1 MVDDEKKIPDEYKYP
16 SEEYYKA
23 HPESRM
29 EGEIAPRRSTMSRRV
44 LMFLGLLIA
53 IAVVYLILTITTRK
67 PSETGQIA
75 AVPQKTVFTQPKPQT
90 SMVTVAPHPEAAMTR
105 PLQQLTEQ
113 SQNNQQTIAAL
124 QTQLQQLQSDLS
136 QITNSVTAITTQI
149 QALAGEVRSLAK
161 ERALSQAKQ
170 GFRAPRVTL
179 YHLKALVP
187 GRAWLQSPKG
197 HMTTVTI
204 GDRLSGY
211 GIIQMINTEQGIV
224 TTSSGAIIQF
234 GAKDS

>member
-1 MVDDEKKIPDEYKYP
+1 MVDNEKKIPDEYKYP

-29 EGEIAPRRSTMSRRV
+29 EGEITPRRSTMSRRV
-44 LMFLGLLIA
+44 LIFLGLLIA

-67 PSETGQIA
+67 PTETGQIA
-75 AVPQKTVFTQPKPQT
+75 VVPQKPAVLTQPKPQAI
-90 SMVTVAPHPEAAMTR
+90 TVAPSQPEAAMTR
-105 PLQQLTEQ
+105 SLQQLTEQ
-113 SQNNQQTIAAL
+113 TQNNQQAIAAL
-124 QTQLQQLQSDLS
+124 QTQLQQLQSELS
-136 QITNSVTAITTQI
+136 QITNSVTMVTTQI

-170 GFRAPRVTL
+170 GLRAPKVTL

-204 GDRLSGY
+204 GDRLPGY

-224 TTSSGAIIQF
+224 TTSSGAIIQY
-234 GAKDS
+234 GAKDG